1 MSYISSS
8 VHVLCACQSCL
19 TCCKLMDCS
28 QPGSSVY
35 GIFQARILE
44 LVVIS
49 FSRGLLSII
58 IPISLKLDMNSG
70 QVSYS
75 ETSLA
80 LVSMFRL
87 SCCLFI
93 SIIYVIKQKQINRD
107 FHSKSSYLRH
117 LERAIY
123 SYFN

>member
-1 MSYISSS
+1 MCCVLGQSVMSDLLQT
-8 VHVLCACQSCL
+8 H
-19 TCCKLMDCS
+19 DCS

-35 GIFQARILE
+35 GIFWARILE

-87 SCCLFI
+87 SCCLFT
-93 SIIYVIKQKQINRD
+93 SIIYVIKQK
-107 FHSKSSYLRH
+107 
-117 LERAIY
+117 
-123 SYFN
+123 